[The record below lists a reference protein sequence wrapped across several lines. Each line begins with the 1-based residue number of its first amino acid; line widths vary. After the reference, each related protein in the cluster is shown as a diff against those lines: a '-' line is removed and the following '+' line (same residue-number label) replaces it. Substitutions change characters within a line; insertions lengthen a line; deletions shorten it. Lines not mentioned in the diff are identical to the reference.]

1 MKRITKILLA
11 LLVVTSASTTALFA
25 KDSKKSAS
33 KNITQN
39 KEDCTFEFGTD
50 LSKYFKGTAYL
61 NNLIPN
67 ENGFAEGNVIT
78 FAPDSGN
85 ADFHSHGEMYVIGL
99 SGTGFYEEEGK
110 EPVEIKKGDVVHIE
124 AGVKHKH
131 GSAKDSWFQQ
141 LVIYDKN
148 WKE

>member
-1 MKRITKILLA
+1 MKRITKIIYGLFIA
-11 LLVVTSASTTALFA
+11 LLICGSAFA

-61 NNLIPN
+61 NNIIPN
-67 ENGFAEGNVIT
+67 EGCFAESNVIT
-78 FAPDSGN
+78 FGPDSGN

-110 EPVEIKKGDVVHIE
+110 DPVIIKKGDVVHIP

-141 LVIYDKN
+141 LVIYDKSY
-148 WKE
+148 KE

>member
-1 MKRITKILLA
+1 MKRIILVLMTA
-11 LLVVTSASTTALFA
+11 VLLCTTLFA
-25 KDSKKSAS
+25 KESKKSAS

-50 LSKYFKGTAYL
+50 LSKYFKGIAYL
-61 NNLIPN
+61 NNIIPN
-67 ENGFAEGNVIT
+67 EGCFAEGNVIT
-78 FAPDSGN
+78 FGPDSGN
-85 ADFHSHGEMYVIGL
+85 SDFHSHGEMYVIGL

-110 EPVEIKKGDVVHIE
+110 DPVIIKKGDVVHIP